1 MTELIK
7 RSLQKYLGYVSP
19 DAAKMVHVGT
29 HENLSSA
36 ESFYINRYTPD
47 FKKIPFYFCMP
58 ELNRVEGDY
67 AQIYARSPWG
77 PWCLLT
83 LNRFSIMGVKVIE
96 DPSED
101 ERIRYIKEFIENF
114 EEKAV

>member
-1 MTELIK
+1 MTELTK
-7 RSLQKYLGYVSP
+7 RSLQKYLVYISP

-36 ESFYINRYTPD
+36 EYFYINRYTPD

-83 LNRFSIMGVKVIE
+83 LNRFSIIGVKVID
-96 DPSED
+96 DPSEN